1 MRKFLLGSGVAAT
14 LMTTSAW
21 AATVSIGGVL
31 LPAVDGKLQGWG
43 TAEVGVT
50 DTESFNGRTMKL
62 TKRSGWIGRGAGA
75 RPNVRMLMEDN
86 ESRFVSV
93 KGSRKPV
100 TFGFPLNPG
109 ETLDYI
115 GFYWGSVDPYN
126 YLSFLDADGNKV
138 RFSNGGIDLGDE
150 LDGVEFA
157 SIVGDFAMSDLLHPD
172 TIPSLFANFYFDADE
187 RVTQFRFRQ
196 GNTATEIDNVSWRIA
211 TAPALFAVAAVPAP
225 GALLLTLAG
234 LGALAAL
241 RRR

>member
-1 MRKFLLGSGVAAT
+1 MRGIALGIGVAAA
-14 LMTTSAW
+14 LMSSSAW
-21 AATVSIGGVL
+21 AATVTIGGVL
-31 LPAVDGKLQGWG
+31 LPAVDGKQQGWG
-43 TAEVGVT
+43 TAEGGIT
-50 DTESFNGRTMKL
+50 DTDSFNDKKMKL

-75 RPNVRMLMEDN
+75 RVNVRMLLKDN

-93 KGSRKPV
+93 KGSRTPV
-100 TFGFPLNPG
+100 TLGFPLSPG
-109 ETLDYI
+109 EVLDYV

-150 LDGVEFA
+150 LDGAEFA
-157 SIVGDFAMSDLLHPD
+157 SIVGDFAVDDLYSPA
-172 TIPSLFANFYFDADE
+172 TIPSLFANFHFEPDE

-196 GNTATEIDNVSWRIA
+196 GNTATEIDNVSWRVA
-211 TAPALFAVAAVPAP
+211 SAPALFAVAAVPAP
-225 GALLLTLAG
+225 GAFLLTLAG